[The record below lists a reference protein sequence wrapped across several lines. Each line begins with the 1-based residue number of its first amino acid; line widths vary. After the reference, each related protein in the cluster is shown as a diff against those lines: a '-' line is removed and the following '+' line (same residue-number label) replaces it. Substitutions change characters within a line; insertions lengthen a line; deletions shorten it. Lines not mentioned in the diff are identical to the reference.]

1 MWLGLGLKT
10 NVLRFKSILIW
21 MVWFIISHDRIFD
34 ISYAFSCATKMN
46 TCKAPNAV
54 NVCIKIVTDNKL
66 RESLQLVSMVH
77 LSASGKRRNL
87 LLKYLGLHESL
98 LSCSLTKA
106 FLTNRCYNHN
116 ILYICLFTHFVHKS
130 LKPFNSDLKSKVNN
144 LFNMNGA
151 YLRQGPTAPFNW
163 IKPNMK

>member
-1 MWLGLGLKT
+1 
-10 NVLRFKSILIW
+10 
-21 MVWFIISHDRIFD
+21 
-34 ISYAFSCATKMN
+34 MN
-46 TCKAPNAV
+46 TCQAPNAV

-106 FLTNRCYNHN
+106 FLINGCYNHN
-116 ILYICLFTHFVHKS
+116 DQQYPIHLSIHTFCPQISET
-130 LKPFNSDLKSKVNN
+130 
-144 LFNMNGA
+144 
-151 YLRQGPTAPFNW
+151 
-163 IKPNMK
+163 I